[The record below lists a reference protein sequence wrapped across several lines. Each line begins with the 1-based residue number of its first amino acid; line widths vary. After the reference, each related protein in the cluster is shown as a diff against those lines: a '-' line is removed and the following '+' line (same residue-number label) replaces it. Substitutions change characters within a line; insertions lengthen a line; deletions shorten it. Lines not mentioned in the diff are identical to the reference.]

1 MPPKQYQYNPMTC
14 SQVITDLVK
23 FIQGNTVIQPHSDEP
38 YMQKYGKLME
48 KTWSRKLQEH
58 DESKMRLVKTRP
70 YVVAFGTVKENG

>member
-1 MPPKQYQYNPMTC
+1 
-14 SQVITDLVK
+14 
-23 FIQGNTVIQPHSDEP
+23 
-38 YMQKYGKLME
+38 MQKYGKLME